1 MKTEQF
7 ENIKK
12 HLYLAGKLHEI
23 ATFQC
28 YYDGLAVFH
37 IWMVNGVTELCF
49 ICDEMHFLDTEKVI
63 DIIDREDL
71 IYLSHAEFN
80 KESELLF
87 RSEDYLNPDYKE
99 ELDDDEDI

>member
-28 YYDGLAVFH
+28 YYDGIAVFH

-71 IYLSHAEFN
+71 IPWIAVKITLWLSQICV
-80 KESELLF
+80 LLGCAWV
-87 RSEDYLNPDYKE
+87 P
-99 ELDDDEDI
+99 